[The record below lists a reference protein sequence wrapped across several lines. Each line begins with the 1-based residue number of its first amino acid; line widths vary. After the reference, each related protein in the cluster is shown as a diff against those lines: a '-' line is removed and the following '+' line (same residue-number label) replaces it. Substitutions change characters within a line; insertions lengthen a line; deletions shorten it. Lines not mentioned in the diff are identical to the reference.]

1 MSKVELRTCF
11 FNRSYNLIYGKYLK
25 NILKMLILYIL
36 RHRLNTQMLIIKKL
50 VDELRAMNFDDDQV
64 KNTKIKKM
72 IFCINI
78 GLLEKQ
84 SNTVRKSFVFNK
96 MVDAFYYQEIYG
108 GTINVI
114 HQFERD
120 YEENEFG
127 FNSIISQEKYYVLN
141 MSDTKSL
148 MNGYRYI
155 TELVLQNHN
164 YAMNSAYEKLLE
176 NNINIYSVKTDAFVI
191 DMFNLKK
198 AKELLNF
205 SNAIGDW
212 KYNFKYILPHQPFHK
227 KISVLPSITEYTNE
241 TGIVKDEWD
250 TDEIIDEHVLTNKRL
265 MIRGSVPGTGKSFIC
280 KHLQNR
286 GYKVL
291 FVVPTNN
298 LKQEC
303 GVEAMTIHKLFGI
316 SYGDERLEK
325 FDYSGFD
332 VIVFDEIYFHNPAKW
347 ALIWDFCLNNPDKI
361 VVATGDTNQLKNP
374 EKVSD
379 IFKFEDYANHC
390 IDLIFEK
397 ILCCMNVNG

>member
-1 MSKVELRTCF
+1 
-11 FNRSYNLIYGKYLK
+11 
-25 NILKMLILYIL
+25 MLILYIL

-241 TGIVKDEWD
+241 TGIVKDEWN

-303 GVEAMTIHKLFGI
+303 GAEAMTINKFFWYKLW
-316 SYGDERLEK
+316 R
-325 FDYSGFD
+325 
-332 VIVFDEIYFHNPAKW
+332 
-347 ALIWDFCLNNPDKI
+347 
-361 VVATGDTNQLKNP
+361 
-374 EKVSD
+374 
-379 IFKFEDYANHC
+379 
-390 IDLIFEK
+390 
-397 ILCCMNVNG
+397 